1 MRDDVPRCV
10 MIAIGYSRKKT
21 KKKKEAD
28 PENEYL
34 FSSF

>member
-10 MIAIGYSRKKT
+10 MIAIGYSKKN
-21 KKKKEAD
+21 EAD